1 MSYRAEID
9 TVDAEQWHRLL
20 LEFDDASIFQTWV
33 YGAAHWGDNNLSHAV
48 IKKDGEIV
56 GLAQSILIGVPL
68 LGRVLA
74 YVIFGPACQRRDAG
88 GNAEHLRGTI
98 VALRDEYTVRR
109 RLCLRVRLWGY
120 EVSDDVRATILA
132 DGGWRET
139 KPLYTTYVLDLSRS
153 ESELRAAMD
162 RRWRANLRKA
172 EHSGLVVSQHNDPD
186 GVRIFLDLHR
196 QMRERKGFSTVF
208 PGMLPDLFLKLP
220 EELKPN
226 IFVCWQDGVP
236 VAAAIAS
243 AFGNRAF
250 SVNSATGDAALEV
263 RAGHFLQW
271 TIVRWLKESGRYRWY
286 DLYVGAAPAGVRRF
300 KRGLAGNRAA
310 EVAMTEI
317 EAGAHPLSTVIVAV
331 GSILH
336 QLRRKLK
343 GPWARLR
350 RQTRVRGLR
359 RVPQKRSARSV
370 AVRARAS
377 R

>member
-1 MSYRAEID
+1 MPADPDERPPSSGRDGGPSAAPVTRPAEWNAVSYRAEID
-9 TVDAEQWHRLL
+9 TVDADQWHRLL

-33 YGAAHWGDNNLSHAV
+33 YGAAHWGENNLSHAV

-56 GLAQSILIGVPL
+56 GLAQSVLIGVPL
-68 LGRVLA
+68 FGRILA
-74 YVIFGPACQRRDAG
+74 YVIFGPACQRRGAG
-88 GNAEHLRGTI
+88 GSAEHLRGTI
-98 VALRDEYTVRR
+98 VALREEYTVRR

-120 EVSDDVRATILA
+120 DVSDDVRATILA

-139 KPLYTTYVLDLSRS
+139 RPLYTTYVLDLSRS

-172 EHSGLVVSQHNDPD
+172 EQSGLVVSQHNDPD

-196 QMRERKGFSTVF
+196 QMQERKGFSTLF

-271 TIVRWLKESGRYRWY
+271 AIVRWLKECGRYRWY

-317 EAGAHPLSTVIVAV
+317 EVQRRSPV
-331 GSILH
+331 GPD
-336 QLRRKLK
+336 RD
-343 GPWARLR
+343 G
-350 RQTRVRGLR
+350 G
-359 RVPQKRSARSV
+359 
-370 AVRARAS
+370 
-377 R
+377 